1 MLVRVR
7 FPDGWILQGTFSVYE
22 NIGQVFDFVTDSL
35 SAPLP
40 FLLLDSATG
49 ARLQEEEAGTL
60 LDLGLVPASLLNFT
74 WHPDIE
80 QDIASQ
86 GNASVTFLRPELKQ

>member
-7 FPDGWILQGTFSVYE
+7 FPDGWTLQGTFSVYE
-22 NIGQVFDFVTDSL
+22 NICQVLEFVTDCL

-49 ARLQEEEAGTL
+49 ARLQEEGGSL
-60 LDLGLVPASLLNFT
+60 LELGLVPASLLNFT

>member
-1 MLVRVR
+1 MFRVR
-7 FPDGWILQGTFSVYE
+7 FSDGWILQGTFSVYE
-22 NIGQVFDFVTDSL
+22 NISQVFEFVTDCL

-49 ARLQEEEAGTL
+49 ARLQEEEGGSL
-60 LDLGLVPASLLNFT
+60 LELGLVPASLLNFT

-86 GNASVTFLRPELKQ
+86 GNDSICFLRPELKQ

>member
-1 MLVRVR
+1 MLARVR
-7 FPDGWILQGTFSVYE
+7 FPDGWTLQGTFSVYE
-22 NIGQVFDFVTDSL
+22 NISQVFEFVTDSL

-40 FLLLDSATG
+40 FLLLDSASG
-49 ARLQEEEAGTL
+49 ARLNQEDGGSLVE
-60 LDLGLVPASLLNFT
+60 LGLVPASLLNFT

-86 GNASVTFLRPELKQ
+86 GNASITFLRPELKH

>member
-7 FPDGWILQGTFSVYE
+7 FPDGWTLQGTFSVYE
-22 NIGQVFDFVTDSL
+22 NISQVFEFVTDSL

-40 FLLLDSATG
+40 FLLLDSASG
-49 ARLQEEEAGTL
+49 ARLHQEEDGSL
-60 LDLGLVPASLLNFT
+60 LELGLVPASLLNFT

-86 GNASVTFLRPELKQ
+86 GNASITFLRPELKH